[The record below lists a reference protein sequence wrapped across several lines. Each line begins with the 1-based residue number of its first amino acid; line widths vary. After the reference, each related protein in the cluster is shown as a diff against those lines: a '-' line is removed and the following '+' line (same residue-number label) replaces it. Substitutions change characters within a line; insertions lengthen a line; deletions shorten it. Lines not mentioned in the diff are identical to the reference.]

1 MSTRVTLGAALGAGV
16 AVVAAIV
23 FPTRVE
29 TVVVVWASAML
40 VWAALESST
49 AMRRLVPASGGDFE
63 SLLRSATR
71 RRTRPEDLERCERIL
86 SWRRYSARD
95 FDHHLRPLL
104 VGLMQHRLQTSS
116 AVPAPVLAVLVDDIP
131 AARVYPKGVTTAELE
146 RIVTAIEAL

>member
-1 MSTRVTLGAALGAGV
+1 MSTRVILGAALGAGV

-23 FPTRVE
+23 FPTRLE

-49 AMRRLVPASGGDFE
+49 ALRKLVPASADFE
-63 SLLRSATR
+63 SLLRRAAHR
-71 RRTRPEDLERCERIL
+71 RARPEDLARCERIL

-104 VGLMQHRLQTSS
+104 VALMQHRLQTSS
-116 AVPAPVLAVLVDDIP
+116 AVPGPELAVLVDDIP
-131 AARVYPKGVTTAELE
+131 AAQVYPRGLATAELE